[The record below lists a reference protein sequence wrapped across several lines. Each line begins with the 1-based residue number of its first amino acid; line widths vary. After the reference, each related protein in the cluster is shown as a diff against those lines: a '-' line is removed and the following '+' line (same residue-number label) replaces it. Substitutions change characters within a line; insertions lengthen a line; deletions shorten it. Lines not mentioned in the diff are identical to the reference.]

1 MKVKSFL
8 IGVFLG
14 ILTPLLDLLLIVAFI
29 KEGTLRNVIN
39 ELVLTR
45 SMSGLISI
53 AAVPNLL
60 LFFVFLKQNRDETA
74 KGILAATLII
84 ALITVLIKSTP

>member
-8 IGVFLG
+8 IGIFLG

-39 ELVLTR
+39 ELILTR

-60 LFFVFLKQNRDETA
+60 LFFVFLKRNRDETA